1 MDTNVRAHVI
11 ISGRVQGVCFRAETE
26 RAADRLGVHGW
37 VRNRSDGK
45 VEAVFEG
52 SQAAVNDAVAW
63 CHHGSPPARVTDV
76 EVTWETYQGDLQ
88 GFSIRR

>member
-37 VRNRSDGK
+37 VRNRSDGR

-52 SQAAVNDAVAW
+52 PQTAVSDAVAW